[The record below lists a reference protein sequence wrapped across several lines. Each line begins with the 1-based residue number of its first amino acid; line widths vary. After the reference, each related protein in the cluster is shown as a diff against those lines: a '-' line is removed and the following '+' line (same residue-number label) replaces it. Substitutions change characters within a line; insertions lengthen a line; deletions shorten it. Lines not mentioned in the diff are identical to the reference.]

1 MKVVITAMEV
11 GETNGGKGRYTL
23 CILRGLVPQLKL
35 RGCEVTILAA
45 KDAPLGFFESCAR
58 IVRLPVPKNTGIW
71 RAVWEELYFPI
82 YAWGADVYLSMNG
95 MLPLGPL
102 RSKRKLVV
110 FYDIHPLQHQADP
123 KRYPG
128 QYSRKNL
135 LRTSYAMQ
143 KAARDADQIV
153 TISESTTQELQTFLG
168 VPRNRMVMIPC
179 GVEHDVFH
187 PQDSARVEE
196 LRQRYRL
203 PKEFYLFI
211 GIPNAEAG
219 DKKNLHLIVQTY
231 AQAPQQEKCYLPVVI
246 AGGERA
252 GYRSEPV
259 EVVLGGPGARGRFLY
274 LGFVSDED
282 FAALYTAARALI
294 FPSLHEGFG
303 IPPLEAMA
311 CGTPVIAANRPAIP
325 EVVGDAALLIDP
337 ASPDSLRE
345 ALRKVSGEG
354 VRQELI
360 ARGFERAR
368 LFSWEH
374 GAEVM
379 LRLILD
385 SKPDASPFTKADT
398 RPGGFRE

>member
-23 CILRGLVPQLKL
+23 CILRDLVPQLKSH
-35 RGCEVTILAA
+35 GCEVTILAA
-45 KDAPLGFFESCAR
+45 KDAPLGFLESYAR

-82 YAWGADVYLSMNG
+82 YAWGADVFLSMNG
-95 MLPLGPL
+95 VLPLGPVW
-102 RSKRKLVV
+102 SKRKVVV

-128 QYSRKNL
+128 HYSRKSL

-168 VPRNRMVMIPC
+168 VPRDRMVMIPC
-179 GVEHDVFH
+179 GVEHVIFY
-187 PQDSARVEE
+187 PQDSARVEK
-196 LRQRYRL
+196 LRKRYGL
-203 PKEFYLFI
+203 PEEFYLFI
-211 GIPNAEAG
+211 GVPHAEAG
-219 DKKNLHLIVQTY
+219 DKKNLHLIVETY
-231 AQAPQQEKCYLPVVI
+231 AQAHPPEKCFLPVVI

-252 GYRSEPV
+252 GYRSKPV
-259 EVVLGGPGARGRFLY
+259 EVALGGPGVRGRFLY
-274 LGFVSDED
+274 LGFVPDED

-294 FPSLHEGFG
+294 FPSFHEGFG

-337 ASPDSLRE
+337 ESPESLRA
-345 ALRKVSGEG
+345 ALRKVSEAS

-360 ARGFERAR
+360 AKGFARAR
-368 LFSWEH
+368 LFSWERSA
-374 GAEVM
+374 GLM
-379 LRLILD
+379 LHLTLYTAAGGWVGD
-385 SKPDASPFTKADT
+385 SHV
-398 RPGGFRE
+398 